1 MSGAGSSVVKAV
13 EGFFAH
19 KGPAAAEV
27 SLFRHF
33 KRAPPSWE
41 ALQQQVE
48 AMAKSSRNV
57 KVVYFVR
64 HAQGAHNVAWGM
76 DKWDELAR
84 SDEFLDPDLTPFG
97 VQDARAK
104 GPPNVQAEMDHGM
117 PPIERVVVS
126 PLSRSIQT
134 AHNFFSKAQVPADT
148 PLLCMESCRE
158 VLDCCTF
165 DKRRSLS
172 ELKHKFPDVDFSRI
186 QHEQDVLWS
195 PTHYETDDEM
205 HARARSFLAELF
217 AAVPERYV
225 VVVSHVCFIQAVYAV
240 TTGAQLSRPDN
251 CDVVPLVLEA
261 S

>member
-1 MSGAGSSVVKAV
+1 MTGGSAVKVV
-13 EGFFAH
+13 EGFFTPTAVEDD
-19 KGPAAAEV
+19 AEV

-64 HAQGAHNVAWGM
+64 HAQGAH
-76 DKWDELAR
+76 
-84 SDEFLDPDLTPFG
+84 G

-186 QHEQDVLWS
+186 QHELDVLWS